1 MIKNDPDFNHYFYG
15 PRCSLF
21 LFLRLFLPWSL
32 PSKCFNGLSV
42 YEVEEICI
50 FHPKGHNLVI
60 LGNKDK
66 KRAVIYTPFQPKKK
80 KLQNNIITPWQII
93 VITLGL
99 FQEKWVHQG
108 AETLKEAI

>member
-1 MIKNDPDFNHYFYG
+1 MSFFVLYLINKIQFYIL
-15 PRCSLF
+15 PRNYLYD
-21 LFLRLFLPWSL
+21 L
-32 PSKCFNGLSV
+32 NV

-80 KLQNNIITPWQII
+80 EVAKQYHHTM
-93 VITLGL
+93 
-99 FQEKWVHQG
+99 
-108 AETLKEAI
+108 AD